1 MSETKKLYAGF
12 WARIFAG
19 FLDLLF
25 LAPIFLLLVYF
36 LSDGDYQILKIGD
49 SFRSYSYSGSTSQ
62 VTTLDYLSYAVSI
75 LYLVHFLSSK
85 TQATFG
91 KRMMGIY
98 VGNPDGSRLSSA
110 RALAR
115 AVASIVT
122 ATTLGL
128 GFLLVIFTKEKT
140 ALHDIIC
147 NTRVFH
153 GRKNGV

>member
-12 WARIFAG
+12 WVRIFAG
-19 FLDLLF
+19 LLDLVF
-25 LAPIFLLLVYF
+25 LAPIFLLLIYF
-36 LSDGDYQILKIGD
+36 FSNSDYQMLQIGH

-62 VTTLDYLSYAVSI
+62 VTTLDYLSYAISI

-98 VGNPDGSRLSSA
+98 VGNPDGSRLSSTK
-110 RALAR
+110 ALAR
-115 AVASIVT
+115 AVASMLT
-122 ATTLGL
+122 AITIGL

-140 ALHDIIC
+140 ALHDLIC

-153 GRKNGV
+153 GRKNGS